1 MEGWEGHGS
10 GVVGKAGWEGHGR
23 SERGGR
29 GMEEVGGE
37 WE

>member
-23 SERGGR
+23 SGRCRR
-29 GMEEVGGE
+29 GMG
-37 WE
+37 